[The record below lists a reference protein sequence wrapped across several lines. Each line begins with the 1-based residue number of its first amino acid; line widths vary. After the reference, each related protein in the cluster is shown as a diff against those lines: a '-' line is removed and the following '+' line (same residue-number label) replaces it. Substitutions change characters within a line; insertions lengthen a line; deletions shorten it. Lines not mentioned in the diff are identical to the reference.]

1 MTIGLEH
8 YLVLAAVVF
17 GIGLYVALA
26 KRNAVAVLMGVE
38 LMLNAVA
45 LTFLAFSR
53 FLPLAGEPTSSAP
66 GPIAGHVF
74 VVFLLT
80 VAASEAAVALAL
92 AVAIYRQRR
101 SIDVERI
108 DLMRW

>member
-1 MTIGLEH
+1 MIGLEH
-8 YLVLAAVVF
+8 YLVIGAIVF
-17 GIGLYVALA
+17 GIGLFVALA

-53 FLPLAGEPTSSAP
+53 FLPFGAEPTPSAP

-80 VAASEAAVALAL
+80 VAAAEAAVAMGL

-101 SIDVERI
+101 TIDVEKI
-108 DLMRW
+108 DVMRW

>member
-1 MTIGLEH
+1 MRVGLEH
-8 YLVLAAVVF
+8 YLVVGAIIF

-38 LMLNAVA
+38 LMLNSVA
-45 LTFLAFSR
+45 LTFLAFAR
-53 FLPLAGEPTSSAP
+53 FLPFVGEPTGSAP

-80 VAASEAAVALAL
+80 VAAAEAAVALAL

-101 SIDVERI
+101 SIDVEKI